1 MLKNIMNT
9 IELIKQI
16 AKEKNCFIDFLIV
29 DKNIIDT
36 IFNGKK
42 PEKIEISQSLN
53 VGIKIVKDN
62 KSFIINSLDLS
73 ELEIR
78 KKIDEALIAIDSLIK
93 NKYDIIISLLSCGWH
108 YSLET
113 YIDLI
118 KNTLSDEGIFV
129 VDIRHDT
136 DQLEYAKKH
145 FKLINV
151 LTNTA
156 ESKHTGGT
164 IGDRY
169 IFKKY

>member
-1 MLKNIMNT
+1 MNT

-93 NKYDIIISLLSCGWH
+93 NKYDIIISLLSCEFGW
-108 YSLET
+108 
-113 YIDLI
+113 I
-118 KNTLSDEGIFV
+118 
-129 VDIRHDT
+129 
-136 DQLEYAKKH
+136 
-145 FKLINV
+145 
-151 LTNTA
+151 
-156 ESKHTGGT
+156 
-164 IGDRY
+164 
-169 IFKKY
+169 

>member
-1 MLKNIMNT
+1 MNT

-93 NKYDIIISLLSCGWH
+93 ND
-108 YSLET
+108 
-113 YIDLI
+113 
-118 KNTLSDEGIFV
+118 V
-129 VDIRHDT
+129 
-136 DQLEYAKKH
+136 KH
-145 FKLINV
+145 FDVNLGGYNQSQEIILKNENNLDENHKLNEIKDIYEN
-151 LTNTA
+151 
-156 ESKHTGGT
+156 
-164 IGDRY
+164 
-169 IFKKY
+169 

>member
-1 MLKNIMNT
+1 MNT

-78 KKIDEALIAIDSLIK
+78 K
-93 NKYDIIISLLSCGWH
+93 
-108 YSLET
+108 
-113 YIDLI
+113 
-118 KNTLSDEGIFV
+118 
-129 VDIRHDT
+129 
-136 DQLEYAKKH
+136 
-145 FKLINV
+145 
-151 LTNTA
+151 
-156 ESKHTGGT
+156 
-164 IGDRY
+164 
-169 IFKKY
+169 